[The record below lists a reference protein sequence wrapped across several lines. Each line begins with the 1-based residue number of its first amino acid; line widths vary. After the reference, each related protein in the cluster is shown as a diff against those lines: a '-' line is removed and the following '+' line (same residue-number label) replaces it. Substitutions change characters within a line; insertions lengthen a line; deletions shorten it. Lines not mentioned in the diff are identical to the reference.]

1 MLGFVIGVASLIG
14 LAKLVRRGRCGHY
27 GRGYGNGGRC
37 GEERGYGPRGGY
49 GHEDGHYR
57 DHDGPHGEE
66 RGHGFWGHRGGF
78 GGGFGRGF
86 GRGPARFF
94 MRQLFW
100 RLETT
105 PGQERVML
113 QAFEEVRQVMRDKR
127 SEIHASREDVAKII
141 SGATF
146 DEAAVGNMFSRH
158 DDALRAIRLAVTGSL
173 AKVHEALTPEQ
184 RQRMAD
190 MLHRMPDFGQHQGR
204 DHGPYRA

>member
-37 GEERGYGPRGGY
+37 GEGRGCGPRGGC

-66 RGHGFWGHRGGF
+66 RGHGFWGHR
-78 GGGFGRGF
+78 GGFGRGF

-127 SEIHASREDVAKII
+127 SELQASREDVAKIM

-146 DEAAVGNMFSRH
+146 DESAVGNMFSRH
-158 DDALRAIRLAVTGSL
+158 DDALRAIRLVVTGSL

-190 MLHRMPDFGQHQGR
+190 MLYRMPGFGQHQGR